1 MNILR
6 KIKNIVEI
14 NPLFNKAFDLLGK
27 CPFYRKIVYF
37 KISQFERKIKK
48 NKNYNIIIET
58 TNLCNARCVMCPHS
72 IMKREKE
79 VMTDYVFSR
88 VVKKLIL
95 EKISPQVFIINGFGE
110 PLTDPKIFERIKKLK
125 RLFPQVPVKFYSNFN
140 LARDS
145 TIKEIFESGLDEIN
159 ISLNGYSSKSYE
171 EVMGIKYEKTINN
184 LKRLISEK
192 NKRKSKLTIR
202 LSMALVETNER
213 GAKRFVEKWEKLVDS
228 VSVNRVHTY
237 GNVIKDVSDS
247 YKINYKKMPYPCKYI
262 WNTIVFGVRGDIF
275 LCCLDYE
282 GKYIFGNVLKDNI
295 LDSFYSEKFNKIR
308 ELHKQGNI
316 KNLPICAACYTP
328 FRNGIEWFIEKLY

>member
-6 KIKNIVEI
+6 KVKNIVEI
-14 NPLFNKAFDLLGK
+14 NPFFNKIFDLLGN

-48 NKNYNIIIET
+48 NKNYNIVIET
-58 TNLCNARCVMCPHS
+58 TNLCNARCMMCPHS
-72 IMKREKE
+72 IMRRKKE
-79 VMTDYVFSR
+79 VMNDYVFSK
-88 VVKKLIL
+88 VAEKLIL
-95 EKISPQVFIINGFGE
+95 EKINPRVFIMNGFGE
-110 PLTDPKIFERIKKLK
+110 PLTDSKIFERIKKLK
-125 RLFPQVPVKFYSNFN
+125 RLFPQVPIKFYSNFN

-145 TIKEIFESGLDEIN
+145 TIKKIFESGLDEIN

-171 EVMGIKYEKTINN
+171 ETMGLKYGKTINN

-202 LSMALVETNER
+202 LSMTLVKTNEQE
-213 GAKRFVEKWEKLVDS
+213 ANRFVEKWEKLVDS

-237 GNVIKDVSDS
+237 GNAIKDVSGS
-247 YKINYKKMPYPCKYI
+247 YKINYNKMPYPCKYI
-262 WNTIVFGVRGDIF
+262 WNTIVFGVKGDIF
-275 LCCLDYE
+275 LCCLDYD

-308 ELHKQGNI
+308 ESHKLGDI
-316 KNLPICAACYTP
+316 KNLPLCATCYTP
-328 FRNGIEWFIEKLY
+328 YRNGIEWFIDKLY